1 MIFIV
6 GTLAVIFWAILVMKL
21 SYDKSKKVDKIY
33 IFLLGILIV
42 ITIGPLM
49 EYTLLKTTQMLR

>member
-6 GTLAVIFWAILVMKL
+6 GTLAVIFWAILVLKL
-21 SYDKSKKVDKIY
+21 SYDKSKRVDKVS